1 VTAREQSRSSF
12 RYPSESTVRF
22 LSRVGMLCGAGFLSV
37 AGVISAS
44 SPIADAAMQRQAETV
59 RSLVQQR
66 VDVNVPQAD
75 GTTALHWAA
84 HWDDVG
90 TAELL
95 IRAGANV
102 MAANRDQATPLF
114 LASINGS
121 KSLIELLIKS
131 GADPNA
137 PILRHGET
145 ALMMAARTGKTDAVQ
160 VLLAHGAAVNAK
172 EDLHGTTALMW
183 AAEQGHASIIQL
195 LLANGADVNAQA
207 AVLPI
212 RKRGRGFATDAAL
225 AAATAGGNSQARSL
239 PLKGALTALLYAVRQ
254 GAMDCVQVLVQAG
267 ANVNGASVDGSSPL
281 LVAVQNGYYDIAL
294 FLLDHG
300 AKPNAA
306 NAKGWTPLYLAVKN
320 RNQEIT
326 AIPGPNTDGVLELIK
341 TLLDRGTD
349 PNIRIK
355 ADTEVHQVM
364 NSLWLKEAGAT
375 PLLRAAMCGDL
386 TVVRLLLAHGADPS
400 ITTFDK
406 TTALML
412 AAGVGWSDGM
422 LREHSEAET
431 LQVLN
436 LLLELGADV
445 NAANTHGITAL
456 HGAAH
461 KGADK
466 AVQLLVDHG
475 AKLDAKD
482 NGEDYGFGAS
492 SVRMTPLN
500 WAEGVPIGGAS
511 GIYHT
516 TTVALLTRLMTER
529 GIPVVSNSFHAKKPD
544 NYNFGGIGDSTK

>member
-1 VTAREQSRSSF
+1 LYGV
-12 RYPSESTVRF
+12 
-22 LSRVGMLCGAGFLSV
+22 GFLAF
-37 AGVISAS
+37 AGAAFAS

-59 RSLVQQR
+59 RSLVQQKM
-66 VDVNVPQAD
+66 DVNVPQAD
-75 GTTALHWAA
+75 GTTALHWAV
-84 HWDDVG
+84 HWEDVE
-90 TAELL
+90 TTELL
-95 IRAGANV
+95 IKAGANV

-121 KSLIELLIKS
+121 KALIELLIKS

-137 PILRHGET
+137 PLLRHGET
-145 ALMMAARTGKTDAVQ
+145 ALMMAARTGKVEAVQ
-160 VLLAHGAAVNAK
+160 ALLARGAAVNAK

-183 AAEQGHASIIQL
+183 AAEQGHTPIIQL
-195 LLANGADVNAQA
+195 LLANGAEVNAQA

-212 RKRGRGFATDAAL
+212 RKRGRGFVSDAAL
-225 AAATAGGNSQARSL
+225 AAAKTGGNTTTRAL
-239 PLKGALTALLYAVRQ
+239 PLKGALSPLLYAVRQ
-254 GAMDCVQVLVQAG
+254 GAMDSVQVLVQAG

-281 LVAVQNGYYDIAL
+281 LVAVQNGFYDIAL
-294 FLLDHG
+294 FLLEHG

-306 NAKGWTPLYLAVKN
+306 NDKGWAPLYLAVKN

-326 AIPGPNTDGVLELIK
+326 AIPGPNTDGVLEFIQ
-341 TLLDRGTD
+341 TLLDRGAD

-375 PLLRAAMCGDL
+375 PLLRAALCGDL
-386 TVVRLLLAHGADPS
+386 TVVRLLLAHGADPQ

-406 TTALML
+406 TTALMM

-422 LREHSEAET
+422 IREHSEAET
-431 LQVLN
+431 LDVLN
-436 LLLELGADV
+436 LLLDRGVEV
-445 NAANTHGITAL
+445 NLANTHGITAL

-492 SVRMTPLN
+492 SIRMTPLN

-511 GIYHT
+511 GIYHA
-516 TTVALLTRLMTER
+516 TTVSLLTRLMAER
-529 GIPVVSNSFHAKKPD
+529 GIPVVSNSFHAQKPA
-544 NYNFGGIGDSTK
+544 NYKFGGVSDPTK